1 MSAIKLIV
9 GLGNPG
15 AEHETDRHN
24 AGFWFVDRIAAN
36 ASVVLR
42 AEPRFSARIARAT
55 VAGAPVWLLQPT
67 TWMNLSGRAVSAVAH
82 FYRLDPAEILVAH
95 DELDLAPGT
104 ARLKW
109 GGGSGGHN
117 GLKDTTSAL
126 GTDAYWRLRLGIG
139 HPRHLYSGQKDVKDF
154 VLERPSR
161 DQQTAIDSALQR
173 ALDVLEP
180 LVTGATERAAQK
192 LHTEP
197 SAATAPKRAKPDQ
210 NENLDGIDPE
220 HLRSR

>member
-1 MSAIKLIV
+1 MSAIQLIV

-24 AGFWFVDRIAAN
+24 AGFWFVDRVAAG
-36 ASVVLR
+36 AGIVLR
-42 AEPRFSARIARAT
+42 TESRFSARMARAT
-55 VAGAPVWLLQPT
+55 ISGAPVWLLQPM
-67 TWMNLSGRAVSAVAH
+67 TWMNLSGRAISAVVN
-82 FYRLDPAEILVAH
+82 FYRLDPAAVLIAH
-95 DELDLAPGT
+95 DELDLAPGI

-117 GLKDTTSAL
+117 GLKDATAAL

-139 HPRHLYSGQKDVKDF
+139 HPRLLYPGRKDVKDF
-154 VLERPSR
+154 VLERPSL

-197 SAATAPKRAKPDQ
+197 SPTTAPKNAKPAQ
-210 NENLDGIDPE
+210 NEGPQ
-220 HLRSR
+220 SV

>member
-1 MSAIKLIV
+1 MSAIQLIV

-24 AGFWFVDRIAAN
+24 AGFWFVDRVAAG
-36 ASVVLR
+36 AGSVLR
-42 AEPRFSARIARAT
+42 AEPRFSARVARAT
-55 VAGAPVWLLQPT
+55 IAGVPVWLVRPT
-67 TWMNLSGRAVSAVAH
+67 TWMNLSGRAVAAVAH
-82 FYRLDPAEILVAH
+82 FYRLDPAAILVAH
-95 DELDLAPGT
+95 DELDLAPGV

-117 GLKDTTSAL
+117 GLKDTTTSL

-139 HPRHLYSGQKDVKDF
+139 HPRHLYPGQKDVKDF

-173 ALDVLEP
+173 ALEVLEP

-192 LHTEP
+192 LHTDQNP
-197 SAATAPKRAKPDQ
+197 ATAPKRAKPAQ
-210 NENLDGIDPE
+210 NEGLDSI
-220 HLRSR
+220 

>member
-1 MSAIKLIV
+1 MSAIQLIV

-15 AEHETDRHN
+15 AEHEADRHN

-36 ASVVLR
+36 AKVVLR
-42 AEPRFSARIARAT
+42 TESRFSARMARAT
-55 VAGAPVWLLQPT
+55 VAGAPVWLLQPM
-67 TWMNLSGRAVSAVAH
+67 TWMNLSGRAISAVAR
-82 FYRLDPAEILVAH
+82 FYRLDPAAVLIAH
-95 DELDLAPGT
+95 DELDLAPGI

-117 GLKDTTSAL
+117 GLKDATAAL

-139 HPRHLYSGQKDVKDF
+139 HPRHLYPGRKDVKDF
-154 VLERPSR
+154 VLERPSL

-197 SAATAPKRAKPDQ
+197 SPTTAPKSAKPAQ
-210 NENLDGIDPE
+210 NDGLD
-220 HLRSR
+220 SV

>member
-1 MSAIKLIV
+1 
-9 GLGNPG
+9 
-15 AEHETDRHN
+15 
-24 AGFWFVDRIAAN
+24 
-36 ASVVLR
+36 
-42 AEPRFSARIARAT
+42 
-55 VAGAPVWLLQPT
+55 
-67 TWMNLSGRAVSAVAH
+67 MNLSGRAISAVAH
-82 FYRLDPAEILVAH
+82 FYRLDPAAILIAH
-95 DELDLAPGT
+95 DELDLAPGV

-117 GLKDTTSAL
+117 GLKDTTAAL

-139 HPRHLYSGQKDVKDF
+139 HPRLLYPGRKDVKDF
-154 VLERPSR
+154 VLERPSL

-197 SAATAPKRAKPDQ
+197 SPPTAPKSAKPAQ
-210 NENLDGIDPE
+210 NEGLE
-220 HLRSR
+220 SV

>member
-1 MSAIKLIV
+1 
-9 GLGNPG
+9 
-15 AEHETDRHN
+15 
-24 AGFWFVDRIAAN
+24 
-36 ASVVLR
+36 
-42 AEPRFSARIARAT
+42 
-55 VAGAPVWLLQPT
+55 
-67 TWMNLSGRAVSAVAH
+67 MNLSGRAISAVAH
-82 FYRLDPAEILVAH
+82 FYRLDPAAILIAH
-95 DELDLAPGT
+95 DELDLAPGI

-117 GLKDTTSAL
+117 GLKDATAAL

-139 HPRHLYSGQKDVKDF
+139 HPRHLYPGRKDVKDF
-154 VLERPSR
+154 VLERPSL

-197 SAATAPKRAKPDQ
+197 SPTTPPKSAKPAQ
-210 NENLDGIDPE
+210 NEGPQ
-220 HLRSR
+220 SV